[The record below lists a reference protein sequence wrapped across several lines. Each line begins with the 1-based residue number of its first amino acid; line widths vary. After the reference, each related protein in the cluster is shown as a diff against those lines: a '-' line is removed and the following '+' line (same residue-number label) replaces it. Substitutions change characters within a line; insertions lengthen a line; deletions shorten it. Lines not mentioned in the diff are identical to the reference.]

1 MLFGNRNLN
10 YMVLPVLAYG
20 HSTLRKT
27 AVDIVNDHPGLDELI
42 VNMFDTMYASA
53 GVGLAAPQI
62 NKSIRLFIVDATPFA
77 EEVPE
82 AKGFKRVFIN
92 AQIVEEKGEEWSFN
106 EGCLSLPEIR
116 EDVIR
121 KPDIRIQYYDENFEY
136 HDDKFSKVMARIIQ
150 HEYDHL
156 EGILFVDR
164 IPNIRKILLKRKLS
178 DISKGNIDVDYKMI
192 FPKKKK
198 GRRR

>member
-1 MLFGNRNLN
+1 
-10 YMVLPVLAYG
+10 MVLPVLAYG
-20 HSTLRKT
+20 HPVLRR
-27 AVDIVNDHPGLDELI
+27 ISENIENDYPGLDEL
-42 VNMFDTMYASA
+42 VENMFDTMYATA

-62 NKSIRLFIVDATPFA
+62 GKNIRLFIVDASPFA

-82 AKGFKRVFIN
+82 AKGFRRVFIN
-92 AQIVEEKGEEWSFN
+92 ARIIEEVGEECSFN
-106 EGCLSLPEIR
+106 EGCLSLPDIR

-121 KPDIRIQYYDENFEY
+121 KPGIRIQYYDENFEY
-136 HDDKFSKVMARIIQ
+136 HDDKFNNVMARIIQ

-156 EGILFVDR
+156 EGVLFVDR
-164 IPNIRKILLKRKLS
+164 IPNIRKMLLKRKLS

-192 FPKKKK
+192 FPKMKK

>member
-1 MLFGNRNLN
+1 
-10 YMVLPVLAYG
+10 MVLPILAYG
-20 HSTLRKT
+20 HPVLRRISE
-27 AVDIVNDHPGLDELI
+27 DIEKDYPGLDELI
-42 VNMFDTMYASA
+42 ENMFDTMYATA

-62 NKSIRLFIVDATPFA
+62 NRNIRLFIVDASPFG

-106 EGCLSLPEIR
+106 EGCLSLPDIR
-116 EDVIR
+116 EDVMR
-121 KPDIRIQYYDENFEY
+121 RPDIRIRYYDENFEY

>member
-1 MLFGNRNLN
+1 
-10 YMVLPVLAYG
+10 MVLPVLAYG
-20 HSTLRKT
+20 HPTLRRISE
-27 AVDIVNDHPGLDELI
+27 DIEKDYPGLDELI
-42 VNMFDTMYASA
+42 DNMFDTMYATA

-62 NKSIRLFIVDATPFA
+62 NKNIRLFIVDASPFG

-82 AKGFKRVFIN
+82 AKGFKKVFIN
-92 AQIVEEKGEEWSFN
+92 AQIIEEKGDEWSFN

-121 KPDIRIQYYDENFEY
+121 QPDIRIQYYDENFEY

>member
-1 MLFGNRNLN
+1 
-10 YMVLPVLAYG
+10 MVLPILAYG
-20 HSTLRKT
+20 HPTLRRISE
-27 AVDIVNDHPGLDELI
+27 DIEKDYPGLDELI
-42 VNMFDTMYASA
+42 EDMFDTMYLTS
-53 GVGLAAPQI
+53 GVGLAAPQVG
-62 NKSIRLFIVDATPFA
+62 KSIRLFIVDASPFA

-82 AKGFKRVFIN
+82 AKEFKKIFIN

-106 EGCLSLPEIR
+106 EGCLSLPDIR

-121 KPDIRIQYYDENFEY
+121 KPGIRIQYYDENFEY

-156 EGILFVDR
+156 EGVLFVDR
-164 IPNIRKILLKRKLS
+164 ISNIRKMLLKRKLS

-198 GRRR
+198 GRKR

>member
-1 MLFGNRNLN
+1 
-10 YMVLPVLAYG
+10 MVLPIVAYG
-20 HSTLRKT
+20 HPRLRKISE
-27 AVDIVNDHPGLDELI
+27 DIDKDYPGLDELI
-42 VNMFDTMYASA
+42 ENMFDTMYASA

-62 NKSIRLFIVDATPFA
+62 NKSIRLFIVDASPFA
-77 EEVPE
+77 EEIPE

-92 AQIVEEKGEEWSFN
+92 ARITEEKGEEWSFN

-116 EDVIR
+116 EDVVR
-121 KPDIRIQYYDENFEY
+121 KPKIRIQYYDENFEY
-136 HDDKFSKVMARIIQ
+136 HDENYDKVMARIIQ

-156 EGILFVDR
+156 EGVLFVDR

-192 FPKKKK
+192 FPKMKKS
-198 GRRR
+198 RRR